1 MQMCLG
7 VLLGFLCSLLEEQ
20 QQQPGSHLLQLDT
33 RRRLAHQLLPAIP
46 RLAPSLQL
54 FSQIENPLPTGYV
67 QLWALCSTARG
78 GVCLLASLA
87 VSAGPT
93 VVSMAKLPDW
103 YAAAST
109 GLRCLPLLA
118 GLQTRLDPH
127 LVGLP
132 PTQQLPAA
140 ALAHSLVQLS
150 SDIVAG
156 SRAVLEPS
164 MHSSAPPS
172 AVLDEEGQMA
182 TWQLHSATCRLV
194 HWASSSSGYTTL
206 QRFSAAAPAR
216 AELQVT
222 MLTAACLLLLSV
234 CRLWHQRAAHDQPDS
249 GAAGG
254 SGSQAEVDKRLRYT
268 AVAAAHPTAG
278 VLALAALMVLA
289 ARWRCA
295 SEPQAEYNFE
305 RICILPCMPCCR
317 RSVQSMCLATFEA
330 MDALVGAVGTQKL
343 TLDTC
348 NDLGSALQTAALHG
362 PAALA
367 RSPVLRS
374 LLSQLMLRM
383 VQVSAGSMP
392 AGLPFSSQE
401 GAGRQAAASWR

>member
-1 MQMCLG
+1 M
-7 VLLGFLCSLLEEQ
+7 
-20 QQQPGSHLLQLDT
+20 
-33 RRRLAHQLLPAIP
+33 
-46 RLAPSLQL
+46 SLQL
-54 FSQIENPLPTGYV
+54 VGGAAAAARQPPAAARHAPPAGSPAAARDSEVGASTAAVQPKENPLPTGYV
-67 QLWALCSTARG
+67 QLWALCSTVRG

-127 LVGLP
+127 LVGWP

-156 SRAVLEPS
+156 SRAVLEHS

-182 TWQLHSATCRLV
+182 IWQLHSATCRLV
-194 HWASSSSGYTTL
+194 HWAASSSGYTTL
-206 QRFSAAAPAR
+206 QCFSAAAPAW

-268 AVAAAHPTAG
+268 ADAAAHPTAG

-289 ARWRCA
+289 ARWAVHPNHRLNITLSA
-295 SEPQAEYNFE
+295 SAS
-305 RICILPCMPCCR
+305 CHVC
-317 RSVQSMCLATFEA
+317 
-330 MDALVGAVGTQKL
+330 
-343 TLDTC
+343 
-348 NDLGSALQTAALHG
+348 
-362 PAALA
+362 PAAAGLSNPCA
-367 RSPVLRS
+367 WRPLRRWMRWLVRWAHRSSPWTHATTRVLRS
-374 LLSQLMLRM
+374 RPRHCTALQR
-383 VQVSAGSMP
+383 
-392 AGLPFSSQE
+392 
-401 GAGRQAAASWR
+401 